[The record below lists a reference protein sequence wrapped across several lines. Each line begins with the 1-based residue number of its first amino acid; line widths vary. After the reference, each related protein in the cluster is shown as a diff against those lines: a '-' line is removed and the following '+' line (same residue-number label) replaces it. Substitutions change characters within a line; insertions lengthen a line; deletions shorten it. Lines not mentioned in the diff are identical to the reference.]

1 MKKQLGALLLAF
13 LTAMLVV
20 GQLARAAHLP
30 IIVPQDWWPVFSPN
44 GREVAFTR
52 VEQRTMTLEVVDLAK
67 TRTYRIASNQGQLNP
82 SWSSDGKL
90 AFSLGGRIY
99 TSNADG
105 SGRLQVTSQGRAYAP
120 AWRPHSTDIAYL
132 TTVGARNTDLWVAG
146 TLWAR
151 DAYGKP
157 AWSPDGSA
165 LAFQRDNGI
174 YVATGPGAVKK
185 IASDVNP
192 QGPAWSPDGTQIAYV
207 ASKLIWIA
215 TADGSAPPRAL
226 VSVGGGASDP
236 SWTPDGVAV
245 VYTSPNA
252 LWYMTIHEGSRPQR
266 LHAAF
271 GAGASES
278 SENGAIA
285 FTGSH
290 PGCPAHWT
298 ILVDAAGRLTAP
310 TGSCV
315 IAGTAGNDV
324 IEGTFAG
331 GDVIAAGAGSDTI
344 RAHNGHRDSI
354 FCGPGR
360 DTVYADRSDV
370 LHGCEIV
377 HRS

>member
-1 MKKQLGALLLAF
+1 MRRLFLIGAF
-13 LTAMLVV
+13 LA
-20 GQLARAAHLP
+20 LAVPSSSAAHLP
-30 IIVPQDWWPVFSPN
+30 IVAPQDWWPVWSPN
-44 GREVAFTR
+44 GQDIAFTR
-52 VEQRTMTLEVVDLAK
+52 VEQRTMTLEVVRFPSSTLA
-67 TRTYRIASNQGQLNP
+67 RTYRIASNQGQLNP

-105 SGRLQVTSQGRAYAP
+105 SGRMQVTSQGKAYAP

-146 TLWAR
+146 KLWAR

-157 AWSPDGSA
+157 AWSPDGSE
-165 LAFQRDNGI
+165 LAFQRDDGI
-174 YVATGPGAVKK
+174 YVATGPGSVKK
-185 IASDVNP
+185 IAAAVNP

-207 ASKLIWIA
+207 ASKRLWIA
-215 TADGSAPPRAL
+215 TADGSAPPRLL
-226 VSVGGGASDP
+226 VSVGTAASDP

-245 VYTSPNA
+245 VYTSGGA

-266 LHAAF
+266 LAAATT
-271 GAGASES
+271 AGASVS

-285 FTGSH
+285 FTGPL
-290 PGCPAHWT
+290 PGCGYSA
-298 ILVDAAGRLTAP
+298 IRLDAAGRVSTAS
-310 TGSCV
+310 GACE
-315 IAGTAGNDV
+315 IDGTPHNDV
-324 IEGTFAG
+324 IEAR
-331 GDVIAAGAGSDTI
+331 D
-344 RAHNGHRDSI
+344 GHRETI

-370 LHGCEIV
+370 LRGCEIV